1 MRRKH
6 VELNRSFSQIS
17 KEKIFEGDYDFLN
30 GWGLVETRKWDDLR
44 NLYRVVI
51 LAEAGAGKTEEMK
64 AITKRLREE
73 GKRAFFLRLEHLCT
87 SLEASFD
94 VGSLEE
100 FSGWLSSKEP
110 GWFFLDSV
118 DEARL
123 KGAHQFE
130 EAIRKFAYQ
139 LGDNAERAHIYI
151 ASRVS
156 EWRHKTDLEFIADKL
171 PSKEISISNEEQSSD
186 VAKSTQQKLRKNSIT
201 KSQNSVE
208 PLIFGLSPLDEN
220 QILVYS
226 REFGVNDP
234 EKFLSEIKKKEAEI
248 YAKRPLDLDDLIDF
262 WKKHASI
269 GSHGTMLHES
279 ISSRLKERDPDHGA
293 VLSLT
298 DDEARYGAEI
308 LAAALTFQKK
318 SRILIPDGDIVAN
331 EETINP
337 RDILTGWIDNK
348 INALLQRPIF
358 DGAIYGTVRFHHRS
372 VREYL
377 TARWLLH
384 LLELGKPRRA
394 IEALFFAE
402 RYGQHVL
409 VPSMRPILSWLLLW
423 NDKIREKAVE
433 IAPEVLIQGGDPS
446 SLHVAVRKNA
456 LEKYCK
462 VYAYHKNGRFN
473 LTEVSRFA
481 NREIAD
487 TIKQLLIDYRENEN
501 LCQLLLQMIWQGDV
515 TECSDE
521 AFAFALDNS
530 QNDYTRIYGIRAI
543 NVVGSIQQKEKLVKS
558 FLPEL
563 VAPNDGSLLGELIS
577 AFSPSVFKM
586 QDILVLLKS
595 VKIESDSLNVVLHT
609 ALREVVKNKWTIPEL
624 VAFIDGVTLLLKE
637 PPVIEKRSFEVSG
650 RYAWL
655 MPFSFLAVERL
666 IKCRNLNAFNESSLS
681 LLSIAPEERTFV
693 QYFHKEEHSLAQ
705 LTCEWPELNYALF
718 WFNVLSSRKQLE
730 GREER
735 LTDFWG
741 LKIWQHYW
749 KFTKKDFDVLID
761 AIRNKTTIDDKLMA
775 LSLAFAIYRENGR
788 DAELRKKLK
797 KAVHGQGE
805 LEEKLRSYLNPP
817 RMSVETKK
825 HRRLNKNF
833 ERQQANRDKKEA
845 DSRQK
850 WLEWL
855 KTNTAVLR
863 DVSIAPAGSIWGGT
877 HYLLQEIWHKQN
889 NHNQWA
895 RSDWEVLIPEFGRD
909 VAEAYRDGCIGYWR
923 KYNPKIQSEQ
933 KESQK
938 GTPNAVIIG
947 LSGLMMEAQ
956 SNPDWPQGLSEDE
969 ARLAC
974 RYAVEELNGFPIWLK
989 ILHSAFPGIVEER
1002 ILAEIEWEFTKFNGE
1017 SPCHYVLDD
1026 VNWHTDWLKPKIS
1039 QNILSY
1045 LEKYEPRYDD
1055 TVKKALEIVLVNP
1068 NLNKTQFTSIAK
1080 AKIGK
1085 AISDERKAIWLA
1097 AWIGIESEQAFNH
1110 LKEFL
1115 ANIGDEKATTAAMV
1129 FLRELL
1135 GTRTERRNQIYSD
1148 YEKPSTLLS
1157 LYRLM
1162 HVYIRRCDD
1171 IQHKGCYSPGLRDD
1185 AQDARGRLLHLL
1197 KDIPGKETYQALLE
1211 LSNEENGDVKEWYMS
1226 LAHRRAELDAEPSVW
1241 QSIDTSSFANQA
1253 EKSPSTH
1260 RELFDLIFFRLL
1272 DLKDEFEN
1280 GATSNAPAFHDI
1292 LDETKHRIYIGG
1304 WLRNCCAGRYSISH
1318 ENELADATR
1327 PDLYVFSNSIAGEVP
1342 IELKIADS
1350 WTVKVLEERLKNQ
1363 LCGQYL
1369 RDPHS
1374 TCGIFL
1380 LIYCGKEY
1388 WEHPTTKEHLNFSQ
1402 LIAFLENIA
1411 AEILIKDKKIESI
1424 QVVGID
1430 LTKRTIPKKISL
1442 ADEGLSQSVNK

>member
-1 MRRKH
+1 MERKH
-6 VELNRSFSQIS
+6 VKLNRSFSPVS
-17 KEKIFEGDYDFLN
+17 KEIIFDRDDYDLFNAL
-30 GWGLVETRKWDDLR
+30 GLAETKKWDDLLS
-44 NLYRVVI
+44 LYRVVI

-64 AITKRLREE
+64 AVTERLRGE
-73 GKRAFFLRLEHLCT
+73 GKKAFFLRLEHLC
-87 SLEASFD
+87 SNLETSFD
-94 VGSLEE
+94 VGSPEE
-100 FSGWLSSKEP
+100 FSGWLSSGEP

-130 EAIRKFAYQ
+130 EAIRKFAHQ
-139 LGDNAERAHIYI
+139 LGGNAERAHIYI

-156 EWRHKTDLEFIADKL
+156 EWRQKTDLAFIMDKL
-171 PSKEISISNEEQSSD
+171 PLKEINILNEEQGRD
-186 VAKSTQQKLRKNSIT
+186 IVKNNPRKLRKNTLT
-201 KSQNSVE
+201 KSENNGE
-208 PLIFGLSPLDEN
+208 PLIFVLCPLDDS
-220 QILVYS
+220 QILIYS
-226 REFGVNDP
+226 REFNVSDP
-234 EKFLSEIKKKEAEI
+234 EKFLSEIQKKEADI
-248 YAKRPLDLDDLIDF
+248 YAKRPLDLNELIIF
-262 WKKHASI
+262 WKKHGSI
-269 GSHGTMLHES
+269 GNHQTMLHES

-298 DDEARYGAEI
+298 DEEARYGAEI
-308 LAAALTFQKK
+308 LAAAVTFQKK
-318 SRILIPDGDIVAN
+318 NRILIPDGDSVAS

-348 INALLQRPIF
+348 ISALLQRPIF

-409 VPSMRPILSWLLLW
+409 VPSMRSILSWLLLW
-423 NDKIREKAVE
+423 DDKIREKAVE
-433 IAPEVLIQGGDPS
+433 IAPEALIQGGDPS

-462 VYAYHKNGRFN
+462 VYAYHKNGRFDI
-473 LTEVSRFA
+473 TEVSRFA
-481 NREIAD
+481 HRDIAD
-487 TIKQLLIDYRENEN
+487 TIKQLLVNYRENEN

-515 TECSDE
+515 PECSEE
-521 AFAFALDNS
+521 ALAFALDNS
-530 QNDYTRIYGIRAI
+530 QNNYTRIYGIRAI
-543 NVVGSIQQKEKLVKS
+543 NAVGSIEQKEKLVKS
-558 FLPEL
+558 FIAEL
-563 VAPNDGSLLGELIS
+563 VTPNDGGLLGELIS
-577 AFSPSVFKM
+577 AFSPSVLKM
-586 QDILVLLKS
+586 QDILALLKS
-595 VKIESDSLNVVLHT
+595 VEIESDSLNVVLRM
-609 ALREVVKNKWTIPEL
+609 ALKEVVKNKWTIPE
-624 VAFIDGVTLLLKE
+624 VVEFINGVILLLKE
-637 PPVIEKRSFEVSG
+637 PPVIEKRSFEVSE

-655 MPFSFLAVERL
+655 MPFSFLAVEKL
-666 IKCRNLNAFNESSLS
+666 IKCKNSNAFNENSLS

-718 WFNVLSSRKQLE
+718 WFNVSSSRKQLE
-730 GREER
+730 KKEER
-735 LTDFWG
+735 LTDLWG

-749 KFTKKDFDVLID
+749 KFTKKDFDALME
-761 AIRNKTTIDDKLMA
+761 AIRNKATMDDKLMA
-775 LSLAFAIYRENGR
+775 LSVAFAVYRENGR
-788 DAELRKKLK
+788 AAELRKKLK

-805 LEEKLRSYLNPP
+805 LEEKLKNYLNPP
-817 RMSVETKK
+817 PMPVEIRKS
-825 HRRLNKNF
+825 RRLHRDF
-833 ERQQANRDKKEA
+833 ERKQANRDKKEA
-845 DSRQK
+845 KDREK
-850 WLEWL
+850 WREWL
-855 KTNTAVLR
+855 RTHTSVLR
-863 DVSIAPAGSIWGGT
+863 DTNIAPAGSIWGGT

-895 RSDWEVLIPEFGRD
+895 RSDWEVIIPEFGRD

-933 KESQK
+933 NEDQK

-956 SNPDWPQGLSEDE
+956 SNPDWPKGLSEDE

-974 RYAVEELNGFPIWLK
+974 RYAVEELNGFPIWLE

-1002 ILAEIEWEFTKFNGE
+1002 ILSEIEWEFTKFNGD

-1026 VNWHTDWLKPKIS
+1026 VNWHTDWLKPKITHS
-1039 QNILSY
+1039 ILSY
-1045 LEKYEPRYDD
+1045 LDKYEPRHDD
-1055 TVKKALEIVLVNP
+1055 TVKKALEIVLANP

-1085 AISDERKAIWLA
+1085 EISNDRKAIWFA
-1097 AWIGIESEQAFNH
+1097 AWIGIESEQSFNH
-1110 LKEFL
+1110 LKEFF
-1115 ANIGDEKATTAAMV
+1115 ANISDEKAATTAAMV

-1148 YEKPSTLLS
+1148 YKKPLMLLS

-1162 HVYIRRCDD
+1162 HIYIRRCDD

-1197 KDIPGKETYQALLE
+1197 KDIPGKGTYQALLE
-1211 LSNEENGDVKEWYMS
+1211 LSSEENGDIKDWYMS
-1226 LAHRRAELDAEPSVW
+1226 LAHRRAELDTEPKTW
-1241 QSIDTSSFANQA
+1241 QSIDVKSFANQA
-1253 EKSPSTH
+1253 EKNPSNH
-1260 RELFDLIFFRLL
+1260 RELFDLIVFRLL
-1272 DLKDEFEN
+1272 DLKEEFEN
-1280 GATSNAPAFHDI
+1280 GATSNASTFQDI
-1292 LDETKHRIYIGG
+1292 SDETKHRIYIGG
-1304 WLRNCCAGRYSISH
+1304 WLRNCGIGRYSISH

-1327 PDLYVFSNSIAGEVP
+1327 PDLYVFNNDIIGEVP

-1350 WTVKVLEERLKNQ
+1350 WTVKELEERLANQ

-1369 RDPHS
+1369 RDIHS

-1380 LIYCGKEY
+1380 LMYCGKKGY
-1388 WEHPTTKEHLNFSQ
+1388 WEHPTTQEQLNFDQ
-1402 LIAFLENIA
+1402 LLKLLEITA
-1411 AEILIKDKKIESI
+1411 DEIVKRDERIESI
-1424 QVVGID
+1424 EVIGID
-1430 LTKRTIPKKISL
+1430 LKKRTINAKS
-1442 ADEGLSQSVNK
+1442 A